1 MTHCPDCGLVQ
12 ELPVLTGAETARC
25 RRCGAFLRGG
35 GNVDNALALTIS
47 ALFLFIIAN
56 ALPFMSFEFDGS
68 EQTAYVLTGVLA
80 FYSHGFVALAILS
93 LSCCFAFPLVRM
105 LSLLYVLLPLRMGFV
120 PWGIGRVFRFTQILR
135 TWGMLEV
142 YLIGVLVAVVKLGE
156 LASVSVGLGFYFFIP
171 LVFVWTGVPSQVN
184 PQVIWAAAESRISPP
199 ARHSGVAARQGISCE
214 SCGRVDGRAEG
225 PGRRCARCGAPLHAR
240 KPNSVART
248 WALVLTAAILY
259 IPANVYPIMTV
270 TLLGR
275 TEKHTILD
283 GVVTLFAAGLWEIG
297 AVVFMASITVPLLKL
312 VGLSHLLISVQWRQP
327 RRTEVER
334 TRLYRVIAYIGRWSM
349 VDMFM
354 LSILIALV
362 HLGTLATID
371 PGIAATCFA
380 AVVVITIFAAES
392 FDPRMI
398 WDRRGGQE

>member
-12 ELPVLTGAETARC
+12 ELPVLKGAETARC
-25 RRCGAFLRGG
+25 GRCGAFLRSGG
-35 GNVDNALALTIS
+35 DLGNALALTFA
-47 ALFLFIIAN
+47 ALFLFAIAN
-56 ALPFMSFEFDGS
+56 ALPFMTFEFDGS
-68 EQTAYVLTGVLA
+68 EQTAYVLTGVSA
-80 FYSHGFVALAILS
+80 FYSHGFVGLGMLV
-93 LSCCFAFPLVRM
+93 LFASFVAPLVRIM
-105 LSLLYVLLPLRMGFV
+105 SLLYVLLPLQMGFV
-120 PWGIGRVFRFTQILR
+120 PWGVARVFRFTEALR
-135 TWGMLEV
+135 SWGMLEV

-156 LASVSVGLGFYFFIP
+156 LASVSPGMGFYFFLP
-171 LVFVWTGVPSQVN
+171 LVYVWTAVPSQID
-184 PQVIWAAAESRISPP
+184 PQVIWAAADKRIPP
-199 ARHSGVAARQGISCE
+199 PVCDSGAGVPQGISCDA
-214 SCGRVDGRAEG
+214 CGRVGGSPASSRQ
-225 PGRRCARCGAPLHAR
+225 RCVRCGAPLHAR

-270 TLLGR
+270 TLLGQ

-283 GVVTLFAAGLWEIG
+283 GVETLFAAGLWEIG
-297 AVVFMASITVPLLKL
+297 AVVFVASIAVPLLKL
-312 VGLSHLLISVQWRQP
+312 VGLSHLLISMQWGQP

-349 VDMFM
+349 IDMFM

-380 AVVVITIFAAES
+380 GVVVITIFAAES
-392 FDPRMI
+392 FDSRMI